1 MNKLRFVAPVR
12 STVRTV
18 SLMVTLL
25 TVPLE
30 TLTLAA
36 LGVAVAE
43 SLRTVAWEVP
53 QPRQKGAMVTD
64 VDGLVASLREK
75 GFFN

>member
-1 MNKLRFVAPVR
+1 VKLPDIMKAKKK
-12 STVRTV
+12 
-18 SLMVTLL
+18 
-25 TVPLE
+25 PLE

-43 SLRTVAWEVP
+43 SLRTVAWEAP